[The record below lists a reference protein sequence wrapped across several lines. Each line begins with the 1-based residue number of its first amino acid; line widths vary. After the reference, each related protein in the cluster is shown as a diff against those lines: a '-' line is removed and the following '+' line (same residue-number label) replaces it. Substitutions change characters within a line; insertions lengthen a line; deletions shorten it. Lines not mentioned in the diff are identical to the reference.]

1 MPSRRTIA
9 RIIAT
14 FQMGQL
20 RLPMLFGVILIVA
33 SGPSNATE
41 IYKWRDADGQVHYGQ
56 RPPEGASAES
66 LNLVHDQKSEEEAEA
81 ELKELTEKA
90 GLTTEQAATADK
102 TRKDDQQR
110 EASAKVN
117 REAACAN
124 SREILRKLQT
134 WSHRA
139 VLRDELGNR
148 HRLNSA
154 ERTEL
159 IDRAQAR
166 EKEYC
171 D

>member
-81 ELKELTEKA
+81 ELKGLTEKA

-117 REAACAN
+117 RQAACDN

-139 VLRDELGNR
+139 VVRDEQGNR

-159 IDRAQAR
+159 IARAEAR
-166 EKEYC
+166 EKEFC
-171 D
+171 N

>member
-1 MPSRRTIA
+1 M
-9 RIIAT
+9 
-14 FQMGQL
+14 
-20 RLPMLFGVILIVA
+20 
-33 SGPSNATE
+33 
-41 IYKWRDADGQVHYGQ
+41 
-56 RPPEGASAES
+56 
-66 LNLVHDQKSEEEAEA
+66 
-81 ELKELTEKA
+81 EKA
-90 GLTTEQAATADK
+90 GLTAEQTAAAEKAHEAD
-102 TRKDDQQR
+102 RQR

-139 VLRDELGNR
+139 VVRDEQGNR

-159 IDRAQAR
+159 ISRAEAR